1 MENKFR
7 YYGQIQD
14 LTGKAEE
21 TINHKFKTI
30 GGLRAFII
38 ERYPK
43 LGNINFKIAQNN
55 SIDKDSSPINGT
67 LIDFLP
73 PFSGG

>member
-30 GGLRAFII
+30 GGLRALII
-38 ERYPK
+38 KRYPK
-43 LGNINFKIAQNN
+43 LRNINFKIAQNN
-55 SIDKDSSPINGT
+55 FIDKDSSPINGT

>member
-30 GGLRAFII
+30 GGLR
-38 ERYPK
+38 
-43 LGNINFKIAQNN
+43 LLSLNV
-55 SIDKDSSPINGT
+55 T
-67 LIDFLP
+67 LSLAI
-73 PFSGG
+73 

>member
-1 MENKFR
+1 MEYKLR
-7 YYGQIQD
+7 YFGQLQD

-30 GGLRAFII
+30 GGLRALIV

-43 LGNINFKIAQNN
+43 LSNINFHYKNN
-55 SIDKDSSPINGT
+55 K
-67 LIDFLP
+67 L
-73 PFSGG
+73 